1 VGVSEQRGSAIAAG
15 QWACVQIPRGR
26 VFGPSYRTFMS
37 MVHAEHCI
45 PYDPKPEYPIYS
57 VPAPEGD
64 GICFV
69 FSPPA
74 AQRFSKLIKFW
85 GGIPFQV
92 PENLKLVRRVL

>member
-1 VGVSEQRGSAIAAG
+1 VGISEQRGSAIAAG
-15 QWACVQIPRGR
+15 QWACVQIPQGR

-45 PYDPKPEYPIYS
+45 PYDPKTEYPIYS
-57 VPAPEGD
+57 VPAGD